1 MLISENINK
10 EISKLNVDEEFK
22 RLMLDILRKEDEGV
36 TSRTYKGEYSSIV
49 DAYIKA
55 KEDGNGTSQDQ
66 PD

>member
-1 MLISENINK
+1 MPISENINK

-49 DAYIKA
+49 DTYIKA

>member
-1 MLISENINK
+1 MPISENINK
-10 EISKLNVDEEFK
+10 EISKLNVDDDFK

-36 TSRTYKGEYSSIV
+36 TSRTYKSEYSSIV
-49 DAYIKA
+49 DAFIKA